1 MRKKLLLVIVAAL
14 LSAQAQDGGWYSG
27 EHNQWGS
34 GQHGGWNSGGP
45 TEDYGVVGGAV
56 VESGQHNQWGSLRYR
71 VVPGQYTVIGEL
83 IQGGDVVG
91 IPRVDN
97 PNPLV
102 DAEQVRRSTVR
113 YTPSR
118 REAPPSSSPGGGSS
132 YPLILRDAQGN
143 PLAYFND
150 EWEARQYLSGSYV
163 DELRRQGR
171 LTGGDPRNLPHY
183 SSCNSGECRAVAS
196 AAERFKQEE
205 RRRAEAALQ
214 GFLQAVREVAQAIA
228 DLVRS
233 VVQPVVDL
241 FARVFD
247 WVQNA
252 VNNVV
257 ASAGNGSGSGSGSG
271 NGSSGSPGS
280 GNGSSG
286 SPGSGNGSSGSPG
299 SGNGSGGQNPPPP
312 RPPIWWE
319 E

>member
-1 MRKKLLLVIVAAL
+1 MRNKILLVIVAAL
-14 LSAQAQDGGWYSG
+14 LSAQAQDGGW
-27 EHNQWGS
+27 NS
-34 GQHGGWNSGGP
+34 GQDGGWNSGGP
-45 TEDYGVVGGAV
+45 TEDYGVVGV
-56 VESGQHNQWGSLRYR
+56 VESGQHTQWGSLRYQ
-71 VVPGQYTVIGEL
+71 VKPGQYTVIGEL
-83 IQGGDVVG
+83 IEGGGVVG
-91 IPRVDN
+91 IPQVDN
-97 PNPLV
+97 PNPQV

-280 GNGSSG
+280 GNGS
-286 SPGSGNGSSGSPG
+286 
-299 SGNGSGGQNPPPP
+299 GGQNPPPP
-312 RPPIWWE
+312 RPPTWLE